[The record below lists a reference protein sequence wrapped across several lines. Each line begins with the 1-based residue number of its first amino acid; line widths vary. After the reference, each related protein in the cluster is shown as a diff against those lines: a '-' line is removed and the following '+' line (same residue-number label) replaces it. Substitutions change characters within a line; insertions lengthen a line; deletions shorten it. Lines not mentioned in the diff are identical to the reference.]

1 MNVTHKQLKA
11 FVAVARSL
19 SFADAGAALH
29 LSQPALSI
37 TIKNLEE
44 IVGGSLLSRTTRAV
58 ALTSEGE
65 AFFPVAKRLLADWDN
80 AVEALHHRFLLHR
93 DHVAIAAMPSF
104 ACNLLPAFIKQ
115 FQTEQ
120 GDIGVTVHDVIA
132 EDVVALVRSGRVEL
146 GVCFEPNESE
156 NLQFHTLFDD
166 RFVAVMPQG
175 SPLGQ
180 SASVAWQDLIT
191 QDFIL
196 LQRPSGI
203 RLFLEQHL
211 ERHDI
216 RLPTRYE
223 AHQLATIGRMV
234 ASGLGVSVVP
244 ALCKQQMEEMGAIC
258 RPISQPSVSRKV
270 GIITRQGHSLS
281 EAAAALFDC
290 LKTCDPSI
298 GGV

>member
-19 SFADAGAALH
+19 NFADAGASIH

-37 TIKNLEE
+37 TIKNLEDA
-44 IVGGSLLSRTTRAV
+44 VGGRLLSRTTRAV
-58 ALTSEGE
+58 ALTPEGE

-104 ACNLLPAFIKQ
+104 ACNLLPRYIQQ
-115 FQTEQ
+115 FKTDH

-146 GVCFEPNESE
+146 GVCFEPNDAE
-156 NLQFHTLFDD
+156 NLHFHTLFDD
-166 RFVAVMPQG
+166 QFVAVLPADMAPTLPDVLQ
-175 SPLGQ
+175 
-180 SASVAWQDLIT
+180 WRDLI
-191 QDFIL
+191 QNDFIL

-203 RLFLEQHL
+203 RLFIEQHL
-211 ERHDI
+211 EQHSI
-216 RLPTRYE
+216 HLPTRYE

-258 RPISQPSVSRKV
+258 RPVEGPTVSRKV
-270 GIITRQGHSLS
+270 GILSRAGHPLS
-281 EAAAALFDC
+281 EAAAALSAC
-290 LKTCDPSI
+290 LKGLGADARK
-298 GGV
+298 